1 MLSEEF
7 LVSKASKHLL
17 FVTRGIMLHAIAGT
31 ATARMIPVLG

>member
-17 FVTRGIMLHAIAGT
+17 FTNRGIIASVIASIT
-31 ATARMIPVLG
+31 LYEPF

>member
-17 FVTRGIMLHAIAGT
+17 FQQEIMLHTVACSIT
-31 ATARMIPVLG
+31 AVMVLAFV